1 MFVLMTLAY
10 ILCPHPDIT
19 RGVFQTNSSS
29 PRRFGLGCLS
39 ALKILQYKKNMMND
53 VLFKNCKMKFLIFI
67 LFLISKD
74 NDKTLRIK
82 FSDFFPMW
90 LK

>member
-1 MFVLMTLAY
+1 
-10 ILCPHPDIT
+10 
-19 RGVFQTNSSS
+19 
-29 PRRFGLGCLS
+29 
-39 ALKILQYKKNMMND
+39 MMND